1 MAPDLAK
8 IRREGMRWNLIST
21 LNKFRPYT
29 TSEQRIAEVM
39 LAIYPDTTPME
50 VRRELDYLADRK
62 LVTLNKQ
69 PAGTWFADLTHYG
82 VDIAEYTVDCRPG
95 IARPEKYWSA

>member
-1 MAPDLAK
+1 MAPDMAK

-82 VDIAEYTVDCRPG
+82 VDIAEYTCECYPG
-95 IARPEKYWSA
+95 IARPEKYWSE